1 MKNQNHVI
9 LFGKKLT
16 KEDILEATSAFLDVI
31 MSKEDAENE
40 LTKTDEGAKKENN
53 ETMVEEVLTK
63 LGLSSTLEGTKYIKE
78 SIVYYM
84 AHHDTVN
91 IKKDIYP
98 MLNSKYGVSYDRLR
112 ECMRE
117 AIKIAFYREPTQL
130 AKDLFNV
137 SEGEK
142 NKRVSSKS
150 FIIRVL
156 DYCEYY
162 SITKWNIEKVE

>member
-1 MKNQNHVI
+1 MSNRNYMI

-31 MSKEDAENE
+31 MSKEDATTEPE
-40 LTKTDEGAKKENN
+40 KVKEAKTMDIE
-53 ETMVEEVLTK
+53 MIVEDVLTK

-162 SITKWNIEKVE
+162 SITK

>member
-1 MKNQNHVI
+1 MSNRNYMI

-31 MSKEDAENE
+31 MSKEDATTEPE
-40 LTKTDEGAKKENN
+40 KVKEAKNMDIE
-53 ETMVEEVLTK
+53 MIVEDVLTK

-162 SITKWNIEKVE
+162 SITK

>member
-1 MKNQNHVI
+1 MSNRNYMI

-31 MSKEDAENE
+31 MSKEDATTEPE
-40 LTKTDEGAKKENN
+40 KVKEAKNMDIE
-53 ETMVEEVLTK
+53 MIVEDVLTK

>member
-1 MKNQNHVI
+1 MSNRNYMI

-31 MSKEDAENE
+31 MSKEDATTEPE
-40 LTKTDEGAKKENN
+40 KVKEAKTMDIE
-53 ETMVEEVLTK
+53 MIVEDVLTK